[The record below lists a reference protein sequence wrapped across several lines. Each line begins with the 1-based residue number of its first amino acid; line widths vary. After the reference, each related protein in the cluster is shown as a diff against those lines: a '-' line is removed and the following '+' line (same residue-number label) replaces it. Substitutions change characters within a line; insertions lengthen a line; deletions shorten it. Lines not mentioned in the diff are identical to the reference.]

1 MQCNLKKPR
10 GDGSVASALRH
21 SFVSCGLFLFFPNT
35 PTRTRTHRGARRG
48 NDCLSVLAG
57 GGEPFRVRSACGN
70 YSAQFRPTPP
80 ATPLSC
86 GCSSQKML
94 NTTSLLICSPSD
106 VLLPPT
112 HKRQGGQEVRLFA
125 GLNALIKLSDHSGRD
140 KEVMP
145 PASLMLAA
153 FALCSAINRHGTAV
167 AGVLN

>member
-1 MQCNLKKPR
+1 MHAVQFEKAAWR
-10 GDGSVASALRH
+10 R
-21 SFVSCGLFLFFPNT
+21 FWGLCIETFFCFMWTFFFFFPNT
-35 PTRTRTHRGARRG
+35 PTRTCTHQGARLG

-70 YSAQFRPTPP
+70 YSAQFRPTPPP

-112 HKRQGGQEVRLFA
+112 HKRRGRGRGA
-125 GLNALIKLSDHSGRD
+125 GAGS
-140 KEVMP
+140 P
-145 PASLMLAA
+145 PFCRAKC
-153 FALCSAINRHGTAV
+153 FN
-167 AGVLN
+167 

>member
-1 MQCNLKKPR
+1 MHLWITVDLNHNWKMVSLNIWR
-10 GDGSVASALRH
+10 GVRLHTVQFDKAVWRR
-21 SFVSCGLFLFFPNT
+21 FWGLCIKTVFCFMWTFFFPNT
-35 PTRTRTHRGARRG
+35 PTRTCTHQGARRG

-57 GGEPFRVRSACGN
+57 GGGPFRVRSACGN

-112 HKRQGGQEVRLFA
+112 HQRRGGR
-125 GLNALIKLSDHSGRD
+125 KS
-140 KEVMP
+140 
-145 PASLMLAA
+145 A
-153 FALCSAINRHGTAV
+153 FLPG
-167 AGVLN
+167 

>member
-1 MQCNLKKPR
+1 MLDQR
-10 GDGSVASALRH
+10 VEI
-21 SFVSCGLFLFFPNT
+21 T
-35 PTRTRTHRGARRG
+35 
-48 NDCLSVLAG
+48 VLN
-57 GGEPFRVRSACGN
+57 SD
-70 YSAQFRPTPP
+70 QRPPP

-112 HKRQGGQEVRLFA
+112 HKRRGAGGREREQEVRLFA

-167 AGVLN
+167 AEYLTNLALCRCVVDKCSDGG